1 LDDIEELS
9 RASGCL
15 PQYIRKG
22 IALSTFILGRCFERG
37 LGITKDPSQAISMY
51 KKVNIF
57 ERKNKQTLFYHRVFN
72 MILMLVNYY
81 KII

>member
-1 LDDIEELS
+1 MDDIEELS

-57 ERKNKQTLFYHRVFN
+57 ERKKTNKLYF
-72 MILMLVNYY
+72 
-81 KII
+81 IIEFSI